1 MLLVIVEERFI
12 VAFQQM
18 TADSLNLIEYVS
30 ALDGSQIFFHAK
42 FNKPT
47 NVWRLMEISLN
58 MFISQKAN
66 SVLCLHYYT

>member
-18 TADSLNLIEYVS
+18 SADSLNLIEYVS

-42 FNKPT
+42 FNKPY
-47 NVWRLMEISLN
+47 
-58 MFISQKAN
+58 K
-66 SVLCLHYYT
+66 CLETDGDIPEYVYFTES